1 MLLETLFI
9 PSEQIVANEG
19 QIEGLPPNPRSI
31 KNGRFRKLMQ
41 SIKDN
46 PEMLSLREVIVF
58 PFNKQF
64 VAIGGNQRQAACKE
78 LGHKTIPCKVLS
90 PQTSIEQLKAISIL
104 DNTNAG
110 EWDMDILSAN
120 FDEADLKDW
129 MVDIPKEWG
138 NDSFEEQPKVD
149 HEPPKVSLTIE
160 FETLD
165 VYQDVLQR
173 VSEVIEEYEGVSIK

>member
-19 QIEGLPPNPRSI
+19 QINGLPANPRTVKSG
-31 KNGRFRKLMQ
+31 KFRKLMQ

-78 LGHKTIPCKVLS
+78 LGHKEIPCKVLD
-90 PQTSIEQLKAISIL
+90 PRTSIDDLRAIMVL
-104 DNTNAG
+104 DNSSAG
-110 EWDMDILSAN
+110 EWSYDDLAN
-120 FDEADLKDW
+120 SFDVTELNDW
-129 MVDIPKEWG
+129 MVDIPKDWG
-138 NDSFEEQPKVD
+138 TTFEEEPKVD

-165 VYQDVLQR
+165 VYQDVKQR

>member
-1 MLLETLFI
+1 MILETLFI
-9 PSEQIVANEG
+9 PSEQIIANEG
-19 QIEGLPPNPRSI
+19 QIEGLPANPRSI

-78 LGHKTIPCKVLS
+78 LGHKTIPCKVLD
-90 PQTSIEQLKAISIL
+90 PQTSIDQLKAISIL

-129 MVDIPKEWG
+129 MVDIPKDWG
-138 NDSFEEQPKVD
+138 TTFEEQPQAN
-149 HEPPKVSLTIE
+149 HEPPRVSLTIE

-165 VYQDVLQR
+165 VYQDVKQR
-173 VSEVIEEYEGVSIK
+173 VSEVIEEYDGVSIK

>member
-78 LGHKTIPCKVLS
+78 LGHKSIPCKVLS
-90 PQTSIEQLKAISIL
+90 PQTSIEQFKAISIL

-110 EWDMDILSAN
+110 EWDMYILSAN
-120 FDEADLKDW
+120 LDACDLDECMVNIANDW
-129 MVDIPKEWG
+129 VCDYFQAQL
-138 NDSFEEQPKVD
+138 NVH
-149 HEPPKVSLTIE
+149 HELPMVSLTIE
-160 FETLD
+160 FEA
-165 VYQDVLQR
+165 
-173 VSEVIEEYEGVSIK
+173 